1 MKKINVLLMGFLWI
15 VSNGAFAQQTE
26 SHHFT
31 EMESDSLYI
40 GYSKTTT
47 IVFPFAIKSV
57 DKGSQDVLTQKAKGV
72 ENILHIKA
80 AQQGF
85 IETNLT
91 VITADAKLYSFV
103 VNYDEESPQLNLS
116 MDKAK
121 SKSPEIYFSEQSGNE
136 EKLLKYSKLAF
147 YHKNK
152 ITAALKKKYDIRFQ
166 LNGIYI
172 RDDVL
177 YYKTRVV
184 NNSRIKYD
192 IDQLRFFIRDSRKI
206 KRTASQEIEIVP
218 ILIHNNVSTISDE
231 SEATTVF
238 ALPKFTIPNK
248 KHLIIQLMEKNG
260 GRHIELQLKN
270 TKLLRLTVLPKL

>member
-1 MKKINVLLMGFLWI
+1 MKKINVLLMGFLWA
-15 VSNGAFAQQTE
+15 VSIGSFAQQTQRN
-26 SHHFT
+26 HFA

-47 IVFPFAIKSV
+47 IVFPYAIKSV
-57 DKGSQDVLTQKAKGV
+57 DKGSQDVLTQKAKGI

-85 IETNLT
+85 IQTNLT

-103 VNYDEESPQLNLS
+103 VNYDEESPQLSLS
-116 MDKAK
+116 VDKAK
-121 SKSPEIYFSEQSGNE
+121 SKSPEIYFSEQSENE
-136 EKLLKYSKLAF
+136 EELLKNSKLAF

-152 ITAALKKKYDIRFQ
+152 VAGAMKKIYEIKFQ

-184 NNSRIKYD
+184 NSSSINYD

-218 ILIHNNVSTISDE
+218 LFIHNNLSTINGE
-231 SEATTVF
+231 SEGTTVF
-238 ALPKFTIPNK
+238 ALPKFTIPDK
-248 KHLIIQLMEKNG
+248 KHLVIQLMEKNG

>member
-1 MKKINVLLMGFLWI
+1 M
-15 VSNGAFAQQTE
+15 
-26 SHHFT
+26 
-31 EMESDSLYI
+31 
-40 GYSKTTT
+40 
-47 IVFPFAIKSV
+47 
-57 DKGSQDVLTQKAKGV
+57 

-85 IETNLT
+85 DQTNLT

-116 MDKAK
+116 MDKVK
-121 SKSPEIYFSEQSGNE
+121 SKSPEIYFSEQSDNE
-136 EKLLKYSKLAF
+136 EELINYSKLAF

-152 ITAALKKKYDIRFQ
+152 IAGAMKKKYEIKFQ

-172 RDDVL
+172 RDDIL

-184 NNSRIKYD
+184 NNSRINYD

-206 KRTASQEIEIVP
+206 KRTASQEIEIIP
-218 ILIHNNVSTISDE
+218 ILTHNYLSTINGE
-231 SEATTVF
+231 SEGTTVF
-238 ALPKFTIPNK
+238 ALPKFTIPDK
-248 KHLIIQLMEKNG
+248 KHLVIQLMEKNG

>member
-1 MKKINVLLMGFLWI
+1 MKKINVLLMGFLWV
-15 VSNGAFAQQTE
+15 VSIGAFAQQTE
-26 SHHFT
+26 RNHFA

-47 IVFPFAIKSV
+47 IVFPYTIKSV
-57 DKGSQDVLTQKAKGV
+57 DKGSQDVLAQKAKGM

-85 IETNLT
+85 DQTNLT

-121 SKSPEIYFSEQSGNE
+121 SKSPEIYFSEQSDNE
-136 EKLLKYSKLAF
+136 EELINYSKLAF

-152 ITAALKKKYDIRFQ
+152 IAGAMKKKYEIKFQ

-218 ILIHNNVSTISDE
+218 IFIHNNVSTINDE

-238 ALPKFTIPNK
+238 ALPKFTIPDK

>member
-1 MKKINVLLMGFLWI
+1 MKKINVLLMGFLWV
-15 VSNGAFAQQTE
+15 VSIGAFAQQTE
-26 SHHFT
+26 RNHFA

-47 IVFPFAIKSV
+47 IVFPYTIKSV
-57 DKGSQDVLTQKAKGV
+57 DKGSQDVLAQKAKGM

-85 IETNLT
+85 DQTNLT

-116 MDKAK
+116 MDKVK
-121 SKSPEIYFSEQSGNE
+121 SKSPEIYFSEQSDNE
-136 EKLLKYSKLAF
+136 EELINYSKLAF

-152 ITAALKKKYDIRFQ
+152 IAGAMKKKYEIKFQ

-172 RDDVL
+172 RDDIL

-184 NNSRIKYD
+184 NNSRINYD

-206 KRTASQEIEIVP
+206 KRTASQEIEIIP
-218 ILIHNNVSTISDE
+218 ILTHNYLSTINGE
-231 SEATTVF
+231 SEGTTVF
-238 ALPKFTIPNK
+238 ALPKFTIPDK
-248 KHLIIQLMEKNG
+248 KHLVIQLMEKNG

>member
-57 DKGSQDVLTQKAKGV
+57 DKGSQDVLTQKAKGM

-80 AQQGF
+80 VQQGF

-152 ITAALKKKYDIRFQ
+152 IAGAMKKKYEIKFQ

-172 RDDVL
+172 RDDVI
-177 YYKTRVV
+177 YYRTRVV
-184 NNSRIKYD
+184 NSSSINYD

-218 ILIHNNVSTISDE
+218 IFIHNNVSTISDE

-238 ALPKFTIPNK
+238 ALPKFTIPDRK
-248 KHLIIQLMEKNG
+248 YLIIQLMEKNG

-270 TKLLRLTVLPKL
+270 TKLLRLTILPKL

>member
-1 MKKINVLLMGFLWI
+1 MKKINVLLMGFLWV
-15 VSNGAFAQQTE
+15 VSIGAFAQKTE
-26 SHHFT
+26 RNNFA

-47 IVFPFAIKSV
+47 IVFPYAIKSV
-57 DKGSQDVLTQKAKGV
+57 DKGSQDVLTQKAKGM

-85 IETNLT
+85 METNLT
-91 VITADAKLYSFV
+91 VITGDAKLYSFV

-121 SKSPEIYFSEQSGNE
+121 SKSPEIYFSEQSENE
-136 EKLLKYSKLAF
+136 QELLNYSKLAF
-147 YHKNK
+147 YQKNT
-152 ITAALKKKYDIRFQ
+152 IAGALKKKYEIKFQ

-177 YYKTRVV
+177 YYRIRVV
-184 NNSRIKYD
+184 NSSRINYD

-218 ILIHNNVSTISDE
+218 ILIHNNLSTINGE
-231 SEATTVF
+231 SEGTTVF
-238 ALPKFTIPNK
+238 ALPKFTIPDK
-248 KHLIIQLMEKNG
+248 KHLVIQLMEKNG

>member
-1 MKKINVLLMGFLWI
+1 MKKNNVLLMGFLWV
-15 VSNGAFAQQTE
+15 VSIGAFAQQTE
-26 SHHFT
+26 RNHFA

-47 IVFPFAIKSV
+47 IVFPYAIKTV
-57 DKGSQDVLTQKAKGV
+57 DKGSQDVLTQKAKGM

-85 IETNLT
+85 IQTNLT

-121 SKSPEIYFSEQSGNE
+121 SKSPEIYFSEQSENE
-136 EKLLKYSKLAF
+136 EELINYSKLAF

-152 ITAALKKKYDIRFQ
+152 IAGAMKKKYEIKFQ

-172 RDDVL
+172 RGDIL

-184 NNSRIKYD
+184 NNSRINYD

-206 KRTASQEIEIVP
+206 KRTASQEIEIIP
-218 ILIHNNVSTISDE
+218 ILIHNNVSTINGE
-231 SEATTVF
+231 SEETTVF
-238 ALPKFTIPNK
+238 ALPKFTIPDK
-248 KHLIIQLMEKNG
+248 KHLVIQLMEKNG